1 VNMTKRA
8 SALFAGALALTMVAA
23 ACGSD
28 SGSSDD
34 TTAAP
39 PATTAAPGPTT
50 VPAATTA
57 PPADATTAKP
67 ADLKATLNGSGA
79 TFPKS
84 YYEEA
89 IAEFQGMNKG
99 VTINYPGGGSGKG
112 RQDLADQ
119 VVDWAGSDS
128 PINSSDVSKF
138 KGGEVLYFPTV
149 VAPITVS
156 VNVDG
161 GDGMHLDCPTIA
173 GIFQKT
179 ITDWSDPAIAAL
191 NPDLKASGPITPAV
205 RSDSSGTT
213 DNFSKFLERACGKD
227 AGGVWKLGTGST
239 IQWPAG
245 VSAGN
250 GNSGVAQIVK
260 DTKGAIGY
268 VDLSDAKASGL
279 AFAAVKNKSG
289 NFVEP
294 TVEGASA
301 AAAGVKVNDNLTFS
315 AVWADGADAYP
326 ITSQTWILAYTKQT
340 DKAKG
345 EALKAF
351 IAYILSEDGQ
361 KLAESVDFGSLPAEL
376 VQKATAQLDTLELP
390 A

>member
-1 VNMTKRA
+1 VNMSKRRTT
-8 SALFAGALALTMVAA
+8 LFAGALALTMLAA

-28 SGSSDD
+28 SDSGSGATTTGASSD
-34 TTAAP
+34 TTAA
-39 PATTAAPGPTT
+39 ATTAAPGTT
-50 VPAATTA
+50 SA
-57 PPADATTAKP
+57 PATTAKPP

-89 IAEFQGMNKG
+89 IAEFQGANKG
-99 VTINYPGGGSGKG
+99 VTINYAGGGSGKG

-128 PINSSDVSKF
+128 PIKDEDLAKF

-149 VAPITVS
+149 VAPITLS
-156 VNVDG
+156 VNLEG
-161 GDGMHLDCPTIA
+161 GDGIKLDCPVVA
-173 GIFQKT
+173 NIFQKKV
-179 ITDWSDPAIAAL
+179 TDWSDPSIAAL
-191 NPDLKASGPITPAV
+191 NPDLKLSGPITPAV

-213 DNFSKFLERACGKD
+213 DNFSKYLERACGKD
-227 AGGVWKLGTGST
+227 AGGVWTLGTGST
-239 IQWPAG
+239 IEWPAG

-279 AFAAVKNKSG
+279 SYAAVKNKAG

-294 TVEGASA
+294 TIEGASA
-301 AAAGVKVNDNLTFS
+301 AAAGATINDNLTFS
-315 AVWADGADAYP
+315 AVWADGDDAYP
-326 ITSQTWILAYTKQT
+326 ITAQTWILVYQKQT

-345 EALKAF
+345 EAVKAF
-351 IAYILSEDGQ
+351 IAYILSEEGQ
-361 KLAESVDFGSLPAEL
+361 KLANEVDFGSLPAGLDE
-376 VQKATAQLDTLELP
+376 KALAQLDTITLP
-390 A
+390 